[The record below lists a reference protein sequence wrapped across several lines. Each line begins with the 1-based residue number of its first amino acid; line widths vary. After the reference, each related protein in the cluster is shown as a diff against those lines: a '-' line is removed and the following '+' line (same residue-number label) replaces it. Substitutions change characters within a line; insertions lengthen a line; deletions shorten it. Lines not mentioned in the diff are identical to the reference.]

1 MVNRYKFTQ
10 YIIKTVFYSFGKLFL
25 RLKIEGKENFSEIKH
40 GGVIFFSNHIGFLD
54 GTMIGS
60 CIPYSYYRK
69 IHSIRYMTYYKY
81 IEDTWYGSSI
91 NFCGAYSV
99 KGKGN
104 IEETLKETIEILKE
118 KKQEIMMFPEGKKAM
133 EINLENVKPGLGYL
147 AEKLNPQL
155 IPVYLE
161 GSTTIRF
168 KDIIFRRKKLKVV
181 FGKPFYY
188 KEVASENDDHL
199 TIAKKAMGRV
209 MELRK

>member
-1 MVNRYKFTQ
+1 MLNRYKFTQ

-25 RLKIEGKENFSEIKH
+25 SLKIEGKENFSEIKH

-60 CIPYSYYRK
+60 CIPYSYYRRMNA
-69 IHSIRYMTYYKY
+69 IRYMTYYKY

-91 NFCGAYSV
+91 YFCGAFSI

-104 IEETLKETIEILKE
+104 VEEALKETVGILRDD
-118 KKQEIMMFPEGKKAM
+118 KQEILIFPEGKKSM
-133 EINLENVKPGLGYL
+133 EVNLENVKPGLGYL

-155 IPVYLE
+155 IPIYLE
-161 GSTTIRF
+161 GSTTMGF

-188 KEVASENDDHL
+188 QEVASKNDDHL
-199 TIAKKAMGRV
+199 VIAKKAMERV
-209 MELRK
+209 LDLR